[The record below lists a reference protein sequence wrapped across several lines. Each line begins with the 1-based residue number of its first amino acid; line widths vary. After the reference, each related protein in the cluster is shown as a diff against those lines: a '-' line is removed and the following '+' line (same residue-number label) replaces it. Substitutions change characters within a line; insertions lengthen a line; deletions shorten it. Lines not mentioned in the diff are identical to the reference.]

1 MAGIKGMKIT
11 KNHEDSPRFAEYYKK
26 QYPDLTIEQCEEK
39 AKWFRK
45 SCNYKCIEYYEKN
58 YPELSHEEHLKLKEK
73 LNIQQKQNRET
84 NIEYWIK
91 KYPEKPLEELEEL
104 RSKAAKSKNKQNLEY
119 WINKYPEKSLEEVK
133 ELHKKYY
140 QSWLSHQEGWGKG
153 DKNCNSK
160 KNTTQQ
166 ERNSRSPR
174 NIEFYKRKYPELSL
188 EEQENLRQ
196 EYIKKNNNIVKNTI
210 KQTNIEY
217 YLNQG
222 MSKEDA
228 KKALHDRQ
236 ATFSYEKCIKK
247 YGEIEGNKIF
257 SNRQQKW
264 LKSLYNNFQ
273 LNGDGRSKQSQ
284 FALNIIKYCC
294 SQLNI
299 KVPKK
304 EKYIYWKPTHQA
316 FAYDFIYNDKIIE
329 FQGDYWH
336 CNPKLYNAD
345 FYNKV
350 KQKTA
355 KEIWEYDNLKLECAN
370 HFGYKVLYIWE
381 YDYHNDKE
389 NTIKKCMDFLNNK

>member
-1 MAGIKGMKIT
+1 
-11 KNHEDSPRFAEYYKK
+11 
-26 QYPDLTIEQCEEK
+26 
-39 AKWFRK
+39 
-45 SCNYKCIEYYEKN
+45 
-58 YPELSHEEHLKLKEK
+58 
-73 LNIQQKQNRET
+73 
-84 NIEYWIK
+84 
-91 KYPEKPLEELEEL
+91 
-104 RSKAAKSKNKQNLEY
+104 
-119 WINKYPEKSLEEVK
+119 
-133 ELHKKYY
+133 
-140 QSWLSHQEGWGKG
+140 
-153 DKNCNSK
+153 
-160 KNTTQQ
+160 
-166 ERNSRSPR
+166 
-174 NIEFYKRKYPELSL
+174 
-188 EEQENLRQ
+188 
-196 EYIKKNNNIVKNTI
+196 
-210 KQTNIEY
+210 
-217 YLNQG
+217 

-228 KKALHDRQ
+228 KKALHNRQ

-294 SQLNI
+294 GQLNI

-316 FAYDFIYNDKIIE
+316 FAYDFVYNDKIIE

-336 CNPKLYNAD
+336 CNPKLYDAD

-381 YDYHNDKE
+381 YDYHNDEK
-389 NTIKKCMDFLNNK
+389 NTIKKCMDFLNSK